1 MPRPVQEE
9 IPGTG
14 APKIPE
20 IEKAAANY
28 VNARDARMELTT
40 KEVTAKKSLI
50 TVCQEHVDEMPKN
63 EKGERIYRYGDDLEV
78 ALIDKINVKVRHAGD
93 TDQDED

>member
-1 MPRPVQEE
+1 MKLNQIQ
-9 IPGTG
+9 IPGTE

-20 IEKAAANY
+20 IEKAAAKY

-40 KEVTAKKSLI
+40 KEVTAKANLI
-50 TVCQEHVDEMPKN
+50 TVCQENIEQMPKN